1 MSPKTTKSTLKSLKK
16 QIEDKDKEIEGYKS
30 RIKYLQADFEN
41 LEKRISLEKE
51 TLITSSR
58 EPLILKIIDIYEN
71 FNRALTGGSKGSKG
85 AILQGVEM
93 VVNQLKETLAN
104 EGVIKIKCLGDKF
117 DPCRH
122 DALIKEQTK
131 DAEEGII
138 LDEIQSG
145 YLLKDKVIR
154 YSKVKVS
161 KR

>member
-1 MSPKTTKSTLKSLKK
+1 MSPKTTKLTLKSLKK
-16 QIEDKDKEIEGYKS
+16 QIGDKDKEIEDYKS

-41 LEKRISLEKE
+41 FKKRISLEKE
-51 TLITSSR
+51 NLIISSR

-71 FNRALTGGSKGSKG
+71 FDRALTEGSKGSKG
-85 AILQGVEM
+85 ALLKGVEM
-93 VVNQLKETLAN
+93 VVNQLKEILDN

-117 DPCRH
+117 DPRRH

>member
-1 MSPKTTKSTLKSLKK
+1 MSPKTTKLTLKSLKK
-16 QIEDKDKEIEGYKS
+16 QIGDKDKEIEDYKS

-41 LEKRISLEKE
+41 FEKRISLEKE
-51 TLITSSR
+51 NLIISSR

-71 FNRALTGGSKGSKG
+71 FDRALTEGSKGSKG
-85 AILQGVEM
+85 ALLKGVEM
-93 VVNQLKETLAN
+93 VVNQLKEILDN

-117 DPCRH
+117 DPRRH

-131 DAEEGII
+131 DVEEGII

>member
-1 MSPKTTKSTLKSLKK
+1 MSPKTTKLTLKSLKK
-16 QIEDKDKEIEGYKS
+16 QIGDKDKEIEDYKS

-41 LEKRISLEKE
+41 FEKRISLEKE
-51 TLITSSR
+51 NLIISSR

-71 FNRALTGGSKGSKG
+71 FDRALTEGSKGSKG
-85 AILQGVEM
+85 ALLKGVEM
-93 VVNQLKETLAN
+93 VVNQLKEILDN

-117 DPCRH
+117 DPRRH